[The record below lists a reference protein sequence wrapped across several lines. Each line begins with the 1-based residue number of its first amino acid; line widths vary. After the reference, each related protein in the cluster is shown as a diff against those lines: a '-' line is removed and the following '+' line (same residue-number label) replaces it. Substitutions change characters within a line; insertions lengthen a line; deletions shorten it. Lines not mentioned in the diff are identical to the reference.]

1 MPVPKFISKNVV
13 IRIHDDQ
20 LREYDGEPGLD
31 EGKLDSALAM
41 PQQTWGG
48 EFLHPTLFDQA
59 AAYLYHIAK
68 GHAFIDGN
76 KRTALAV
83 TILFLRKNGYRL
95 TMPKDEAYDLTLR
108 VADDKDHQVTK
119 EEISRLLKEN
129 STYVEYGSQVLD
141 APPSLE
147 S

>member
-1 MPVPKFISKNVV
+1 MPIPKFISKDVV

-20 LREYDGEPGLD
+20 LKEYGGLPGLD
-31 EGKLDSALAM
+31 EGKLDSVLAM

-48 EFLHPTLFDQA
+48 EFLHPTLFEQA

-68 GHAFIDGN
+68 GHAFTDGN

-83 TILFLRKNGYRL
+83 TILFLSKNGYRL
-95 TMPKDEAYDLTLR
+95 TMPKDEAYELTLR
-108 VADDKDHQVTK
+108 VADDKNHQVTK

-129 STYVEYGSQVLD
+129 LTYVGSGSQVFRT
-141 APPSLE
+141 PPSLD